1 MHAKFSKMHIKFSNK
16 VTAVNFIV
24 TTERKSRE
32 SNLKLAREVSK
43 KYLIEFRPRNQE
55 PIEKM
60 LESADGIFVAKK
72 NSLRFY
78 SSQGEIFFHPN
89 LAHVRIKNLNLGLP
103 DRMIEAMQLKPGM
116 TVLDCTLGLGS
127 DSIVASYVSKNRV
140 IGLESSKVLSVIVKQ
155 GLHDFS
161 NESTAIIEAMHRI
174 EVVNQ
179 DHLEFLRSLPR
190 KSFDVVYFDPM
201 FRHPILTSQPMN
213 ALRSFT
219 NPNALSEEVINLARN
234 AARHRVVL
242 KENSRS
248 EEFNRLGF
256 EMSMTGKYSS
266 IAYGFIRIDS

>member
-1 MHAKFSKMHIKFSNK
+1 MNL
-16 VTAVNFIV
+16 IV
-24 TTERKSRE
+24 TTERKVRDY
-32 SNLKLAREVSK
+32 NLKLAQEVSR
-43 KYLIEFRPRNQE
+43 KYSIEFRPRNQE

-60 LESADGIFVAKK
+60 LESVDGIFVAKK
-72 NSLRFY
+72 NSLRFV

-103 DRMIEAMQLKPGM
+103 DRMVEAMQLKPGM

-140 IGLESSKVLSVIVKQ
+140 IGLESSKVLSIIVEQ
-155 GLHDFS
+155 GLQSFS
-161 NESTAIIEAMHRI
+161 DESTATVEAMRRI

-179 DHLEFLRSLPR
+179 DHLEFLKSLPR

-213 ALRSFT
+213 ALRAFT
-219 NPNALSEEVINLARN
+219 NPNPLSEEVIDLARN
-234 AARHRVVL
+234 VARHRVVL

-248 EEFNRLGF
+248 GEFSRLGF

-266 IAYGFIRIDS
+266 VAYGFIEIDS